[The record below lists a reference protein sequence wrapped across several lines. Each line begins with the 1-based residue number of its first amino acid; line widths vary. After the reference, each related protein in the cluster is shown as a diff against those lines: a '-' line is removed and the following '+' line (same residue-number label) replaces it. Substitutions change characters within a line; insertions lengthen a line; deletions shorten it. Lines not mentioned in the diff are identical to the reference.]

1 MAAVADPEEFG
12 TLSELLEGTRF
23 ENTLGVL
30 GLDTREKNKIHKMK
44 QQEDFGTE
52 LN

>member
-1 MAAVADPEEFG
+1 MIGGGIGMAAVADPEEFG

-30 GLDTREKNKIHKMK
+30 GLDREKK
-44 QQEDFGTE
+44 TRSSR
-52 LN
+52 